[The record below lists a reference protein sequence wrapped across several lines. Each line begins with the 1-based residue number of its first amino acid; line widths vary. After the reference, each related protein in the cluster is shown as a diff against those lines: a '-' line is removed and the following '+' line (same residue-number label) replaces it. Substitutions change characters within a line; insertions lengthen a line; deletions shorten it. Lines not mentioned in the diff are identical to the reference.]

1 MPNQLTSSE
10 LESLQHYMPPG
21 WRERVELPLTPDKVT
36 DCVSHLQAL
45 LLAVGTY
52 FPRVILTGDRAE
64 QVGRGEFHY
73 GTALFAD
80 VSGFTTMTERF
91 SREIGR
97 EGAEEITS
105 IVHSILKVMNG
116 IAVRYGGDLLQ
127 FAGDAALSFYQGEG
141 HAVRACRAAWEMQQ
155 AMEEQFSCM
164 KTSLGEFPLRMSIGL
179 GSGDVFLATLGVP
192 GSAEYAVMGPALAAM
207 GHAEHTAQAGQIFID
222 RTTRELASDDITVIP
237 GEEECLFELQGT
249 KPRPSMIERVDLRLV
264 PPDDSPH
271 ATLCWLLARL
281 DALVPYL
288 APGLL
293 GKLIPS
299 PKEIRVEPEIR
310 LVTTIFTDLRGIDE
324 LVEALGPEHESLITS
339 VLNRHFL
346 AVRDVVD
353 RYEGVLH
360 KVGAGPAGPHLLITF
375 GAPKSHVDDPERAV
389 RAGLEMQ
396 EALVEVNREV
406 EALIGDVPG
415 LQRPLLR
422 QAIGITTGFVFA
434 ASVGA
439 TERWEYTVMGD
450 LVNLAARLMAAAADG
465 EILVAD
471 NTVRHLGERFEMHP
485 RKPMRVKGK
494 SEPIPYSQVT
504 GLAQLP
510 SLLGTVEGR
519 IVGRQAELDVAQE
532 LLDGVIQGKGS
543 ALAVHG
549 GAGMG
554 KTRLTQ
560 EIAQRAQWQGMQVIV
575 GSCLSYGGDIPYLPW
590 VDVLRALLGIS
601 AMERS
606 VQLQQLAHGLAEADL
621 TGWEA
626 LVAEPLGLEAEET
639 ELTASLDPRLR
650 QQRLFDIVL
659 ELIQRCAQ
667 TQPLLLVL
675 EDVHWTDPTSLELMD
690 YVARNVASFPALVL
704 ILHRPEDWLDGR
716 WQKFEHAVEIA
727 LEELSDAASQALIA
741 DLLETEDAPERLVEL
756 VIGKAQGSPFFTGE
770 VVRALIDAEVLKR
783 DNGRWELVADP
794 DQAGV
799 PDTIHGVIQSR
810 IDRLEETARRVLQ
823 VASVIG
829 RIFSTPVLDGVYPYD
844 DLDGTL
850 PWRLGQLGTLGVVM
864 MEVEEMLEPEQ
875 RYLFRHALTQDV
887 AYESL
892 SYARRREL
900 HRRVGTFVETE
911 GWEAVSERLGFL
923 AYHFFQGRAWREA
936 LRYSLEAGR
945 KAQREYA
952 NEVAVAH
959 LERAL
964 QAAAELDEPCE
975 EERLEAHEALG
986 EVLTIV
992 GRFDEALEH
1001 LEAAR
1006 TLVEAWPPLPERNC
1020 RLADLFGKTA
1030 AAYEAKGNYE
1040 AALERL
1046 AQGLALPAVGQ
1057 LIEGARL
1064 YLRGVSV
1071 LHRQAD
1077 YDRAEEWCQRGLEI
1091 AKRVGGQAGREVLAQ
1106 GHYRL
1111 GGVLMRRGD
1120 IEGVPARCKRSLALY
1135 EQLGDLFGQHQA
1147 HTNLA
1152 IAYYFQDDWDL
1163 AIHHHTAAMNLA
1175 EQIGYVEGMA
1185 RSGNNLGEVYQVQ
1198 GDLEKAQKW
1207 YRQALEIVQKWGI
1220 TYGVAVLHY
1229 SLGSVCVRAGDWSEA
1244 NEHLKQSLELFQRI
1258 GSQEFLAKLFRHRA
1272 EVALGQGR
1280 LDEALAC
1287 TERSLDYAQ
1296 AHDMRL
1302 DEGMTR
1308 RVLGRVCLERGELEQ
1323 AEEPL
1328 ARALEIAQEARKRYE
1343 VALTHLE
1350 LARLRLQQG
1359 REDEG
1364 RELARQAAQVFKE
1377 LGARLDLEEVEQL
1390 LGISC

>member
-1 MPNQLTSSE
+1 
-10 LESLQHYMPPG
+10 MPPG
-21 WRERVELPLTPDKVT
+21 WRERIKLPLTSDEVA
-36 DCVSHLQAL
+36 DCNSHLQAL
-45 LLAVGTY
+45 LSAVGTY

-64 QVGRGEFHY
+64 QVGRGEFRY

-91 SREIGR
+91 SREIGS

-116 IAVRYGGDLLQ
+116 IAVQYGGDLLQ
-127 FAGDAALSFYQGEG
+127 FAGDAALSFYQGKE
-141 HAVRACRAAWEMQQ
+141 HAARACRAAWEMQQ
-155 AMEEQFSCM
+155 AMGEQFSCM
-164 KTSLGEFPLRMSIGL
+164 ETSLGEFPLRMSIGL

-222 RTTRELASDDITVIP
+222 HTTRELAGDDVTVIP
-237 GEEECLFELQGT
+237 GEEEGLFELQGAE
-249 KPRPSMIERVDLRLV
+249 PHLSVVVRPDLRLT

-271 ATLCWLLARL
+271 ATLRWLLARL

-353 RYEGVLH
+353 RYDGVLH

-375 GAPKSHVDDPERAV
+375 GAPKSHADDPERAV
-389 RAGLEMQ
+389 RAVLEMQ

-406 EALIGDVPG
+406 EALIGDVPD

-422 QAIGITTGFVFA
+422 QANGITTGIVFA

-439 TERWEYTVMGD
+439 TKRWEYTVMGD

-471 NTVRHLGERFEMHP
+471 NTVRHLGKRFDLHP
-485 RKPMRVKGK
+485 REPMRVKGK

-510 SLLGTVEGR
+510 SLLGAVEGR
-519 IVGRQAELDVAQE
+519 IVGRQAELDTAQG
-532 LLDGVIQGKGS
+532 LLDEAIRGKGGV
-543 ALAVHG
+543 LAIHG

-560 EIAQRAQWQGMQVIV
+560 EIAQRAQGQGMEVIV

-590 VDVLRALLGIS
+590 ADVLRALLGVS
-601 AMERS
+601 AAERS

-626 LVAEPLGLEAEET
+626 LVAEPLDLEAEET

-659 ELIQRCAQ
+659 ELIQRHAQ
-667 TQPLLLVL
+667 TQSLLLVI
-675 EDVHWTDPTSLELMD
+675 EDAHWTDPTSLELLD
-690 YVARNVASFPALVL
+690 YVARNVASFSALVL
-704 ILHRPEDWLDGR
+704 ILHRPEEWLDGR
-716 WQKFEHAVEIA
+716 WQRFEHAVEIA
-727 LEELSDAASQALIA
+727 LEELSETASQELIA
-741 DLLETEDAPERLVEL
+741 DLLETEDVPKRLVEL
-756 VIGKAQGSPFFTGE
+756 VVGKAQGSPFFTAE
-770 VVRALIDAEVLKR
+770 VVRAFIDAKVLR
-783 DNGRWELVADP
+783 EDDGRWQLVADP

-829 RIFSTPVLDGVYPYD
+829 RIFSTLVLDGVYPYD

-850 PWRLGQLGTLGVVM
+850 PWRLSQLGTLGLVM
-864 MEVEEMLEPEQ
+864 MEVEEALESEQ

-911 GWEAVSERLGFL
+911 GWEAVIERLGFL

-952 NEVAVAH
+952 NETAIAH
-959 LERAL
+959 LGRAL
-964 QAAAELDEPCE
+964 QSAEELDEPYE

-986 EVLTIV
+986 EVLTV
-992 GRFDEALEH
+992 AGRYDEALEH

-1006 TLVEAWPPLPERNC
+1006 ALVEAWSPSLEQERWLAELC
-1020 RLADLFGKTA
+1020 RDTA
-1030 AAYEAKGNYE
+1030 EIFKAKGDYE
-1040 AALERL
+1040 LALEWLERGLQFPGIALTAEGAGLRL
-1046 AQGLALPAVGQ
+1046 IGAGVFYQQGDNQRARRWCSQGLRV
-1057 LIEGARL
+1057 
-1064 YLRGVSV
+1064 
-1071 LHRQAD
+1071 
-1077 YDRAEEWCQRGLEI
+1077 AEQVDGRS
-1091 AKRVGGQAGREVLAQ
+1091 GREVLAR
-1106 GHYRL
+1106 GNYLL
-1111 GGVLMRRGD
+1111 GLILTR
-1120 IEGVPARCKRSLALY
+1120 
-1135 EQLGDLFGQHQA
+1135 LGDLEEAVACCQRSLTIYEELGDLLGQTQA

-1152 IAYYFQDDWDL
+1152 LAYLYQDIWGLAAQHFDVARTISEEVGYAEGQARIA
-1163 AIHHHTAAMNLA
+1163 
-1175 EQIGYVEGMA
+1175 
-1185 RSGNNLGEVYQVQ
+1185 NNLGEIHLAQ
-1198 GDLEKAQKW
+1198 GQLDEAESR
-1207 YRQALEIVQKWGI
+1207 YRQALEITERLGM
-1220 TYGVAVLHY
+1220 TYGVALMHNN
-1229 SLGSVCVRAGDWSEA
+1229 LGAVYARAGEWDEA
-1244 NEHLKQSLELFQRI
+1244 TRHLEQSLTQFREI
-1258 GSQEFLAKLFRHRA
+1258 GSEEFFAELFRHRA
-1272 EVALGQGR
+1272 EVSLGQGQ
-1280 LDEALAC
+1280 LDGALAHAN
-1287 TERSLDYAQ
+1287 RSLGYAQ
-1296 AHDMRL
+1296 THDMRL
-1302 DEGMTR
+1302 EEGMTW
-1308 RVLGRVCLERGELEQ
+1308 RVLGRVYQERGELEQ
-1323 AEEPL
+1323 AEEAL
-1328 ARALEIAQEARKRYE
+1328 ARALEIAREAQKRHE
-1343 VALTHLE
+1343 IALTRLE

-1364 RELARQAAQVFKE
+1364 RDLALQAAQVFTE
-1377 LGARLDLEEVEQL
+1377 LGARLDMEEAERL
-1390 LGISC
+1390 LGG